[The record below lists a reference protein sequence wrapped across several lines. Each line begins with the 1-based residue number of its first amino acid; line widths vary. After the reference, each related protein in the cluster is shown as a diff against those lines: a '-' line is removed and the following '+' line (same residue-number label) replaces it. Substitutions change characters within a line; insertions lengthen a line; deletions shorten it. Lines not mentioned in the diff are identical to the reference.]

1 LTAGR
6 YFSRG
11 EQLTVL
17 LGRNEAVIGGAGN
30 NAGPVTM
37 RFGDN
42 HADPEAIDRL
52 PFHLNFFVNSDPA
65 EWRTGAPAFGSVRYR
80 NVYRGIDL
88 VYHGSTNRLEFDF
101 IVVPGADYNNIRLR
115 FDNVDKARLASNG
128 DLVLATPAGELRYRK
143 PVAYQNYGS
152 RRKLIASRFVL
163 KKSNEVAF
171 SVAHYDRKRTLVID
185 PVLSYSSYLGGTGSD
200 SASAIAVGA
209 NGSAYVAGTTTSLD
223 FAVTPQAWQS
233 QLSVCS
239 PCESTNTDIFV
250 AQFDATGKELVYATY
265 LGGNGTDSVMDLA
278 LDAAGN
284 VYLTGSTK
292 SVNFP
297 TTPGAYGSAT
307 GALEVFVTKLNVSG
321 TALVYSTVL
330 GTGTGYGIAVG
341 TSGNA
346 YITGHAAGE
355 DFPTTGGAFQPASQ
369 GSGDAFVSQL
379 NASGTLLVYSTLL
392 GGAGDDYGR
401 AIVLDTAGQAT
412 LTGHTTKAT
421 AGLPFP
427 VTPGA
432 YSQIGAGADAFV
444 ARFNAAGTALVYSTL
459 LGGSNDDFA
468 YGVAVDPQANAYV
481 TGVTASHDFPTT
493 AGAFQRTAAKGF
505 VTKINAAGSGLVYS
519 TYLGSNDSI
528 FYCADLPAAR
538 PCGGGFAIAIDTS
551 GRAYVTG
558 SWSIPA
564 GSSAQFTTSD
574 ALQPSA
580 AGPSDAFLVQLDV
593 AGSSV
598 LYSTFLGGANA
609 DVGQDIAIDNAGGVY
624 IAGTTGSSNW
634 PLANSYDPTYGG
646 NTDGFVAN
654 VNMSPASCSYV
665 LSENSRTLPAA
676 GGTGAFTLTTSSG
689 CSWTAVVPDIYK
701 NPWTI
706 LTSPPYGS
714 GAAQITYSVNAN
726 NLTTQRTTRLVV
738 AKQTFTITQAP
749 LTCTYS
755 LTTGSATTGSA
766 GGAGSFGVTAPAGCT
781 WTTSSS
787 APWITI
793 TAGASGAGPGTV
805 SYVVS
810 ANTGAARSGIIST
823 GGQTFTVSQAS
834 VACAYSLPST
844 SISVG
849 SGGGT
854 GSFAIEAP
862 AGCSWSASETA
873 TWLTITNGAAGSGT
887 GTIGFTVAAN
897 SGPPRAGLIAAGG
910 LSFTV
915 SQTGQ
920 DSTPPFGSV
929 DVPLNN
935 STGLVGAVG
944 ISGWAL
950 DNGEVTKVSIWR
962 DPLQNEPRQANGLV
976 YIADAVFVDNARPD
990 VEQSYPGYVFN
1001 RRAGWGMQIL
1011 TNMLPNANGQPG
1023 TGNGTYRIHV
1033 IAEDT
1038 AGNKTTLG
1046 VRTITCTNAAAAK
1059 PFGTLDTPV
1068 HGSTVS
1074 GYIPNWG
1081 WVLTPQP
1088 YAIPADASTIWVFID
1103 GMSVGHPLYNLNRPD
1118 IATLFP
1124 GYQNTNGAVGVH
1136 YIDTTQLSNG
1146 IHSIAW
1152 SVTDTGGRTEGIGSR
1167 LFNVNNLVGST
1178 MAIKAPQALARASAK
1193 RKTASDG
1200 VYIRTGYDPFARL
1213 SLLSKTNDSFVV
1225 PVRHMDRVELHLPFR
1240 GEVRGCLVRGDE
1252 CTELPVGSTLDA
1264 AGVFYWQLDPAFFG
1278 AYEIRFSDGDDFII
1292 DVSVRVAASAE

>member
-1 LTAGR
+1 
-6 YFSRG
+6 
-11 EQLTVL
+11 
-17 LGRNEAVIGGAGN
+17 
-30 NAGPVTM
+30 
-37 RFGDN
+37 
-42 HADPEAIDRL
+42 
-52 PFHLNFFVNSDPA
+52 
-65 EWRTGAPAFGSVRYR
+65 
-80 NVYRGIDL
+80 
-88 VYHGSTNRLEFDF
+88 
-101 IVVPGADYNNIRLR
+101 
-115 FDNVDKARLASNG
+115 
-128 DLVLATPAGELRYRK
+128 
-143 PVAYQNYGS
+143 
-152 RRKLIASRFVL
+152 
-163 KKSNEVAF
+163 
-171 SVAHYDRKRTLVID
+171 
-185 PVLSYSSYLGGTGSD
+185 
-200 SASAIAVGA
+200 
-209 NGSAYVAGTTTSLD
+209 
-223 FAVTPQAWQS
+223 
-233 QLSVCS
+233 
-239 PCESTNTDIFV
+239 
-250 AQFDATGKELVYATY
+250 
-265 LGGNGTDSVMDLA
+265 
-278 LDAAGN
+278 
-284 VYLTGSTK
+284 
-292 SVNFP
+292 
-297 TTPGAYGSAT
+297 
-307 GALEVFVTKLNVSG
+307 
-321 TALVYSTVL
+321 
-330 GTGTGYGIAVG
+330 
-341 TSGNA
+341 
-346 YITGHAAGE
+346 
-355 DFPTTGGAFQPASQ
+355 
-369 GSGDAFVSQL
+369 
-379 NASGTLLVYSTLL
+379 
-392 GGAGDDYGR
+392 
-401 AIVLDTAGQAT
+401 
-412 LTGHTTKAT
+412 
-421 AGLPFP
+421 
-427 VTPGA
+427 
-432 YSQIGAGADAFV
+432 
-444 ARFNAAGTALVYSTL
+444 
-459 LGGSNDDFA
+459 
-468 YGVAVDPQANAYV
+468 
-481 TGVTASHDFPTT
+481 
-493 AGAFQRTAAKGF
+493 
-505 VTKINAAGSGLVYS
+505 
-519 TYLGSNDSI
+519 
-528 FYCADLPAAR
+528 
-538 PCGGGFAIAIDTS
+538 
-551 GRAYVTG
+551 
-558 SWSIPA
+558 
-564 GSSAQFTTSD
+564 
-574 ALQPSA
+574 
-580 AGPSDAFLVQLDV
+580 VQLDV